1 MAISNTN
8 LFLFSLPLLTFTI
21 IFLMQLNKANSS
33 DSLSFSFDN
42 FNQEDGRNLIFQGD
56 STISPTKNTLHLTKV
71 NSQGNPAPNSL
82 GRVLQSAELQL
93 WDKPTNRLSEFDCQ
107 FSFLLKSPVSEPADG
122 LTFFIAPSNTTVPAL
137 SPGALLGIFDA
148 HSHLNPSLNQI
159 VAVEFDTFSNYWDPS
174 YPHIG
179 IDVNTIQSVKTVQ
192 WERREGETVNV
203 LVSYS
208 SRSRKLEV
216 IASYSNGQRFEVSH
230 VVDLRDVLPEWVR
243 VGFSAATGAQY
254 QSHEILSWSFTSS
267 LNYVQMEIK

>member
-8 LFLFSLPLLTFTI
+8 LFLFSVPLLTFTI

-56 STISPTKNTLHLTKV
+56 STISPTKNTLHITKV
-71 NSQGNPAPNSL
+71 NSQATQ
-82 GRVLQSAELQL
+82 LQTPLE
-93 WDKPTNRLSEFDCQ
+93 DFV
-107 FSFLLKSPVSEPADG
+107 LKSPVSEPADG
-122 LTFFIAPSNTTVPAL
+122 LTFFIAPSNTTVPGL

-203 LVSYS
+203 LVSYT